1 MSKIF
6 FLSLITLCLTAFLI
20 SCKNKNKSNQV
31 DFNKENIQPFAEYP
45 FDKSLLDSEIRSV
58 IKNFEP
64 YETTT
69 KLERI
74 IEEKGLTDSNHQL
87 CYAYFIWMDLMM
99 TDEYSEEALNILNKI
114 LEKDPKHA
122 PTLKLKAHIEN
133 ELKDL
138 QAKANQSVKELYPIP
153 IEKLTIE
160 QAEEFANYLNEYQT
174 DKSSYELQYKLWI
187 RLYNE
192 HPDTKYETID
202 GERQLYYGYKYY
214 HLSTAAMLLWDN
226 LDRKEEARPLFWK
239 LIEWDNTKDV
249 LLYGFIDGV
258 IFRLIDESM
267 EKDDRT
273 AFIKLMKLLQTK
285 YKTLNQSS
293 LKLKTQIPVVP
304 TAIRPKLIQ
313 YGLGVEDKEA
323 LQYIVQ
329 ILLEQ
334 EVGILN
340 KEAKE
345 NVKKAQIL
353 LNKAN

>member
-1 MSKIF
+1 M
-6 FLSLITLCLTAFLI
+6 CLTAFLI

-174 DKSSYELQYKLWI
+174 D
-187 RLYNE
+187 N
-192 HPDTKYETID
+192 
-202 GERQLYYGYKYY
+202 G
-214 HLSTAAMLLWDN
+214 
-226 LDRKEEARPLFWK
+226 
-239 LIEWDNTKDV
+239 
-249 LLYGFIDGV
+249 
-258 IFRLIDESM
+258 
-267 EKDDRT
+267 
-273 AFIKLMKLLQTK
+273 
-285 YKTLNQSS
+285 
-293 LKLKTQIPVVP
+293 
-304 TAIRPKLIQ
+304 
-313 YGLGVEDKEA
+313 
-323 LQYIVQ
+323 
-329 ILLEQ
+329 
-334 EVGILN
+334 
-340 KEAKE
+340 
-345 NVKKAQIL
+345 
-353 LNKAN
+353 